1 MAQSEVLR
9 NRVRYYLLSLSTSV
23 ENIND
28 STARIHWTATVDF
41 GDWYLY
47 GVRLHVSVGGK
58 ERASGAGYTTS
69 PWQCA
74 VTVSGTTDA
83 ARTDSDYSVWC
94 SAWTTSETVGGCGGV
109 GSTTSC
115 GENAAIQRVPAY
127 EPAAPTD
134 LKIVRSTDSETA
146 YEWVNHPDDGARKYY
161 LGINAYRH
169 TDGGATETIWAH
181 DTVISNFADRTTRA
195 NHYYDYDV
203 RARWRGGTSGMS
215 NSVRV
220 YKTPAPPTS
229 VALERSGDGEVSLTV
244 RGADIPSWI
253 TGFEIRATADGGKTY
268 VPRDL
273 AADPVEP
280 GVWAM
285 VDRSAPAGESVIY
298 EVRTYRDGPVAG
310 GGDPVRSA
318 WRASNA
324 VATICPPHAPSVSLT
339 ATVAATGSGDALV
352 TWRPNHPDGT
362 AQAAAEVEVTSPDGT
377 STTVVEGATA
387 RLAAPTSAKGA
398 YRVRVRTKGRDPLWG
413 AWSDYAP
420 YTVADPPQ
428 AFFSSPGEDGETLMA
443 LPLDAAWEAADET
456 GIVSQALRLT
466 AGGETVAEVPV
477 GAAARSASISEGI
490 ANGAAYTLELTVR
503 AGSGLSLTVTRAF
516 STEWAA
522 PAAPLVD
529 VAYDDGYA
537 GIVTVRAGVAD
548 YLISGHRLAGPMAA
562 SGGRIR
568 FAGGIRLRG
577 TGIAVRDLPQ
587 CESYTLER
595 VLDDGSRT
603 VLATGLGSGQS
614 AIDPLPPLNAG
625 FDYVA
630 TGRAASGTTAT
641 TAERTEC
648 PCAGFIFNFGPG
660 AAEAVAGTEG
670 CGGPPTWSVSV
681 ERETV
686 QYDLLGGGLPMGY
699 ESGSVSVAEEWGFA
713 VDAGDYARV
722 MALILSYGHA
732 WARGHDGDRRYVSI
746 KGSLSRYSPGT
757 FKASLSTRA
766 ERWREP

>member
-1 MAQSEVLR
+1 MAQSEVRR
-9 NRVRYYLLSLSTSV
+9 NNVRYYLVSLSTWV
-23 ENIND
+23 ENVSD
-28 STARIHWTATVDF
+28 TVARIHWTATVDF
-41 GDWYLY
+41 GDWYYY
-47 GVRLHVSVGGK
+47 GVRLHVSVGGV

-69 PWQCA
+69 SWKRA

-83 ARTDSDYSVWC
+83 ARSDSDHDVWC
-94 SAWTTSETVGGCGGV
+94 SAWTTSETVGGYGGV

-115 GENAAIQRVPAY
+115 GENAGIERIPAY
-127 EPAAPTD
+127 EPAAPTN
-134 LKIVRSTDSETA
+134 LKVTRSTDSETA
-146 YEWVNHPDDGARKYY
+146 YEWVNHPDDAARKYY
-161 LGINAYRH
+161 RGINAYRH
-169 TDGGATETIWAH
+169 TDGGATETIWAQ
-181 DTVISNFADRTTRA
+181 DTVVSNYVDRTTRA
-195 NHYYDYDV
+195 NRYYDYDV

-220 YKTPAPPTS
+220 YKTPAAPTS
-229 VALERSGDGEVSLTV
+229 VALERSGDGEVTLTV

-253 TGFEIRATADGGKTY
+253 TGFEVRATADGGKTY
-268 VPRDL
+268 ITREL
-273 AADPVEP
+273 AVEPVEP

-285 VDRSAPAGESVIY
+285 ADTSAPAGESVVY
-298 EVRTYRDGPVAG
+298 EVRTYRNGPVAG

-324 VATICPPHAPSVSLT
+324 AATICPPHAPSVSLT
-339 ATVAATGSGDALV
+339 APVAATGSGDSLV

-377 STTVVEGATA
+377 STTEVEGATA
-387 RLAAPTSAKGA
+387 RLAVPTSAKGA
-398 YRVRVRTKGRDPLWG
+398 YRVRVRTKGLDPSWG

-428 AFFSSPGEDGETLMA
+428 AFFSSPGEDDETLVA
-443 LPLDAAWEAADET
+443 LPLEAAWEAVDET

-466 AGGETVAEVPV
+466 AGGETVSEVPV
-477 GAAARSASISEGI
+477 GAAARSASISDGI
-490 ANGAAYTLELTVR
+490 VNRTAYALELTVR
-503 AGSGLSLTVTRAF
+503 AGSGLSLTAVRTL

-522 PAAPLVD
+522 PAAPIVD
-529 VAYDDGYA
+529 VAYDEGYA
-537 GIVTVRAGVAD
+537 GIVTVRAGTAD
-548 YLISGHRLAGPMAA
+548 YRISGHRLAGPIVA

-587 CESYTLER
+587 CESYDLER
-595 VLDDGSRT
+595 VLDDGSRVT
-603 VLATGLGSGQS
+603 LANGLAPGQS

-630 TGRAASGTTAT
+630 TGRAVSGTTAS

-648 PCAGFIFNFGPG
+648 PCAGFVFNFGPG
-660 AAEAVAGTEG
+660 AAEALAGTKG

-686 QYDLLGGGLPMGY
+686 QYDFLGGGLPMGY

-713 VDAGDYARV
+713 VDSADYARV

-732 WARGHDGDRRYVSI
+732 WARGHDGTRSYVSL
-746 KGSLSRYSPGT
+746 KGSLSRYSPST
-757 FKASLSTRA
+757 FKASLSTKA